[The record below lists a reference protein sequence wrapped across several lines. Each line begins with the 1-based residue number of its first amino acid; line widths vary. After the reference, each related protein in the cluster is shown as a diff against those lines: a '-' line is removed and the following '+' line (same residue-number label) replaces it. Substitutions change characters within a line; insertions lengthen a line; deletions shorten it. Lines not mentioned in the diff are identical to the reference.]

1 MRILILSD
9 LHGNTWALEAILRAA
24 GPVEAVLFAGDAVNY
39 GPSPR
44 GVLAWLRRAGAVAV
58 RGNHDHAVAFGGDP
72 KAAPR
77 KALLAQACLDW
88 TRKAL
93 RPEDLAYLR
102 SLPLYA
108 VWAADHTRFAL
119 VHGSLQDPLYD
130 YRLDPQAGEEA
141 LLEAAESLRA
151 EVVVFG
157 HTHLP
162 FVRRIGR
169 KLFVNPGSA
178 GQPLDGDPRASF
190 ALYEGGEVRLYRVGY
205 NLEGLLEALKVLPLE
220 AQLKEELNLLYERA
234 R

>member
-9 LHGNTWALEAILRAA
+9 LHGNTWALQAILRAA

-44 GVLAWLRRAGAVAV
+44 GVVSWLRRVGAVAV
-58 RGNHDHAVAFGGDP
+58 RGNHDHAAAFGGDP

-77 KALLAQACLDW
+77 KAPLANALLEW
-88 TRKAL
+88 TRREL
-93 RPEDLAYLR
+93 REEDLAYLR

-108 VWAADHTRFAL
+108 VWAADGTRFAL

-130 YRLDPQAGEEA
+130 YRLDPRVGDEA
-141 LLEAAESLRA
+141 LMEAAESLRA

-157 HTHLP
+157 HTHIP
-162 FVRRIGR
+162 FVRRIGP

-190 ALYEGGEVRLYRVGY
+190 ALYQEGEVHLYRVKY
-205 NLEGLLEALKVLPLE
+205 DLNGLLRALSSLPLE
-220 AQLKEELNLLYERA
+220 AQLKEELYLLYEKA

>member
-9 LHGNTWALEAILRAA
+9 LHGNTWALQAILRAA
-24 GPVEAVLFAGDAVNY
+24 GPVEAVLFAGDVVNY

-44 GVLAWLRRAGAVAV
+44 GVVSWLRRVGAVAV
-58 RGNHDHAVAFGGDP
+58 RGNHDHAVAFGGNP

-77 KALLAQACLDW
+77 KAPLAGALLEW
-88 TRKAL
+88 TKKAL

-108 VWAADHTRFAL
+108 VWAGNGVRFAL
-119 VHGSLQDPLYD
+119 IHGSLQDPLYD
-130 YRLDPQAGEEA
+130 YRLDPQAGDEA
-141 LLEAAESLRA
+141 LMEAAESLRA

-162 FVRRIGR
+162 FIRRIGDR
-169 KLFVNPGSA
+169 LFINPGSA

-190 ALYEGGEVRLYRVGY
+190 VLYEEGRAQLYRVQYDLQGLLGA
-205 NLEGLLEALKVLPLE
+205 LEGLPLG
-220 AQLKEELNLLYERA
+220 KEQRAELRRLYERA
-234 R
+234 G

>member
-1 MRILILSD
+1 MRVLILSD
-9 LHGNTWALEAILRAA
+9 LHGNVWALRAIVSAV
-24 GPVEAVLFAGDAVNY
+24 GKVDAVLFAGDAVNY

-44 GVLAWLRRAGAVAV
+44 GVLSWLKRVGAVAV
-58 RGNHDHAVAFGGDP
+58 RGNHDHAAAFGTDP

-77 KALLAQACLDW
+77 KAHLARALLAW
-88 TRKAL
+88 TRSAL

-102 SLPLYA
+102 SLPLYL
-108 VWAADHTRFAL
+108 VWAADGTRFAL

-130 YRLDPQAGEEA
+130 YRLDPETGEEA

-162 FVRRIGR
+162 FVRVIGG

-178 GQPLDGDPRASF
+178 GQPLDGDQRASF
-190 ALYEGGEVRLYRVGY
+190 ALYEGGRVRLHRVAY
-205 NLEGLLEALKVLPLE
+205 PMEELFRALEGLPLRPEEMGELLE
-220 AQLKEELNLLYERA
+220 LYRKA

>member
-9 LHGNTWALEAILRAA
+9 LHGNTWALQAILRAV
-24 GPVEAVLFAGDAVNY
+24 GTVDAVLFAGDAVNY

-44 GVLAWLRRAGAVAV
+44 GVISWLKRSGAVAV

-77 KALLAQACLDW
+77 KAPLANALLDW
-88 TRKAL
+88 TRKEL
-93 RPEDLAYLR
+93 REEDLAYLR

-108 VWAADHTRFAL
+108 VWAADGTRFAL

-130 YRLDPQAGEEA
+130 YHLDPQVGEEA
-141 LLEAAESLRA
+141 LLEAAETLRA
-151 EVVVFG
+151 DAVVFG

-162 FVRRIGR
+162 FVRRIGN
-169 KLFVNPGSA
+169 KLFINPGSA
-178 GQPLDGDPRASF
+178 GQPLDGDPRGSF
-190 ALYEGGEVRLYRVGY
+190 ALYEGGEVHLVRVEY
-205 NLEGLLEALKVLPLE
+205 DRRPLLHALGQLPLSP
-220 AQLKEELNLLYERA
+220 ELRQELLSLYERA

>member
-9 LHGNTWALEAILRAA
+9 LHGNTWALQAVLQAA
-24 GPVEAVLFAGDAVNY
+24 GQVDAILFAGDAVNY

-44 GVLAWLRRAGAVAV
+44 GVVSWLRRVGAVAV
-58 RGNHDHAVAFGGDP
+58 RGNHDHAAAFGGDP

-77 KALLAQACLDW
+77 KAPLANALLEW
-88 TRKAL
+88 TRKEL
-93 RPEDLAYLR
+93 RPEDVAYLK

-108 VWAADHTRFAL
+108 VWAADGTRFAL

-130 YRLDPQAGEEA
+130 YRLDPEAGDEA
-141 LLEAAESLRA
+141 LLEAAQTLRA

-162 FVRRIGR
+162 FVRRIGD

-190 ALYEGGEVRLYRVGY
+190 AIYEDGEARLERVEY
-205 NLEGLLEALKVLPLE
+205 DLKGLLRALE
-220 AQLKEELNLLYERA
+220 AMPLDPRRKEELRLLYQEA